1 MAITYRTAKIED
13 IEIITDLAVLLYDS
27 LPPSEFPNDEYNPY
41 PRDELLT
48 SNSKDLRN
56 PEMAF
61 FLAFDNE
68 KAIGFSHVAVKHEY
82 VVGTN
87 NSPVGYLEG
96 IYVCPEYR
104 RQGIAQSLVS
114 MCEDWSRENECV
126 EFASDCELKNKDSFA
141 FHLKIGFEETERLI
155 FFSKKL

>member
-1 MAITYRTAKIED
+1 MAITYRAAKIED
-13 IEIITDLAVLLYDS
+13 IEIITDLSVSLYDS
-27 LPPSEFPNDEYNPY
+27 LPPSEISDDEYDPY

-48 SNSKDLRN
+48 SNSEDLRN

-82 VVGTN
+82 VMGTN

-114 MCEDWSRENECV
+114 MCEDWARKNGCV
-126 EFASDCELKNKDSFA
+126 EFASDCEMKNKGSFA